1 MPVPAPQ
8 APGGA
13 AGAAQRR
20 AAPPHAA
27 EQGRGC
33 KFRIQECPFAP
44 YFEIASELADSGVPV
59 TGQGPGRP
67 QAAPRAP
74 FASCPRFYIKSDSA
88 LKPLIHDTS
97 KIATPR
103 LVIRVQCR
111 PRCHGAVSH
120 PRPSARAAAVAAA
133 AATPTA
139 DAALVTTGA
148 PVAAELAAAS
158 RHDRPSSTRRDAVR
172 RGATARLL
180 LACLSR
186 RTIRGLSRTRSSAAA
201 GG

>member
-1 MPVPAPQ
+1 MKKKRKRKEKRRRRRRWAPRS
-8 APGGA
+8 G
-13 AGAAQRR
+13 AQRR
-20 AAPPHAA
+20 RRRLSRGAAVSLEFKSALLHLTSKSPL
-27 EQGRGC
+27 
-33 KFRIQECPFAP
+33 
-44 YFEIASELADSGVPV
+44 ELADSGVPV

-74 FASCPRFYIKSDSA
+74 CARCPRFYIKSDST

-103 LVIRVQCR
+103 LVIRVRCRR

-120 PRPSARAAAVAAA
+120 PRPSARAVAVAAA

-139 DAALVTTGA
+139 DAALVTAGA

-158 RHDRPSSTRRDAVR
+158 RHDRPSSTRR
-172 RGATARLL
+172 GATALL
-180 LACLSR
+180 ESACPST
-186 RTIRGLSRTRSSAAA
+186 RTIRGLSRARSSAAA